1 MNNTTLWTSVQ
12 ITLKVSKP
20 QSSLM
25 ATKIIWL
32 IDYCY
37 SFCTQV
43 RSIFHIWLY
52 LGTLSFYWAA
62 SFIHWLLPS
71 FIYSLYIGT
80 ILLLL
85 SFSNQLS
92 PSFIYSLCIVTT
104 CHLLSFIQFLNSNF
118 IYSYSLKHLFISVTI
133 YHIQSMSQD
142 YFSFYSVFSSFHH
155 HLSYTVYTSGTF
167 SFYWASSSSYH
178 HRPYTV
184 YV

>member
-1 MNNTTLWTSVQ
+1 M
-12 ITLKVSKP
+12 
-20 QSSLM
+20 
-25 ATKIIWL
+25 
-32 IDYCY
+32 
-37 SFCTQV
+37 
-43 RSIFHIWLY
+43 RSIFHIWFISRDSFL
-52 LGTLSFYWAA
+52 LLSC
-62 SFIHWLLPS
+62 LLHPLAIAIFHIQS
-71 FIYSLYIGT
+71 IYIGT

-142 YFSFYSVFSSFHH
+142 YFSFYSAFSSFHH

-167 SFYWASSSSYH
+167 SFY
-178 HRPYTV
+178 
-184 YV
+184 